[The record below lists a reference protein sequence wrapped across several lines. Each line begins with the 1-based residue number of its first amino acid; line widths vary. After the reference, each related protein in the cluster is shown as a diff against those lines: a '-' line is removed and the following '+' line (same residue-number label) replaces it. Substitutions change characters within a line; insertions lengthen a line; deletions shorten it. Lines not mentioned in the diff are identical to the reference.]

1 MRKTKVYL
9 LLLVSFLVPLAAQAQ
24 DAESILAKAREM
36 QLARW
41 DGVDNYTVERSV
53 AGSTIIID
61 YIRVDETSFRI
72 APRSGLAGMSGQAGD
87 GSIVNFDEMQD
98 IARTAKYL
106 GTESVGGR
114 TAFHLKADDV
124 EHVEE
129 TGDQSIAFDTLEIW
143 LDAAE
148 YVPLKMII
156 HGTATSPEGTRE
168 VVMEKVDTDYRKVP
182 GSNLYE
188 AYHQVTTISGVLD
201 EKQQKQLQEAQAQM
215 AEMEQQL
222 ASMPEGQR
230 QMVENMMRPKIDMM
244 KKMAAGGGM
253 EIVTEIRNITVNS
266 VAN

>member
-1 MRKTKVYL
+1 MRTTQACL
-9 LLLVSFLVPLAAQAQ
+9 LLIVSSLLPQGAHAL

-41 DGVDNYTVERSV
+41 DGVDNYTVEQSV
-53 AGSTIIID
+53 AGSTITID

-72 APRSGLAGMSGQAGD
+72 APRSGLAGMSAQDGD

-114 TAFHLKADDV
+114 NAFHLKADDV

-129 TGDQSIAFDTLEIW
+129 SGDETIVFDMFEIW
-143 LDAAE
+143 LDTDE

-156 HGTATSPEGTRE
+156 HGTATTPEGTRE

-188 AYHQVTTISGVLD
+188 AYHQVTTVSGVLD
-201 EKQQKQLQEAQAQM
+201 EKQQKQLQEAQVQM

-244 KKMAAGGGM
+244 KQMAAGGGM
-253 EIVTEIRNITVNS
+253 EIVTEIRSIKVNS